1 MLEPKTLKG
10 TPTPDPT
17 QVPPEIMRR
26 LLRLVDKRIVASE
39 SIALDI
45 EREIDLLV
53 ADLYELS
60 SKERRILGMEE

>member
-17 QVPPEIMRR
+17 QVPPETMWR

-39 SIALDI
+39 SVALDI
-45 EREIDLLV
+45 EREIDVLV